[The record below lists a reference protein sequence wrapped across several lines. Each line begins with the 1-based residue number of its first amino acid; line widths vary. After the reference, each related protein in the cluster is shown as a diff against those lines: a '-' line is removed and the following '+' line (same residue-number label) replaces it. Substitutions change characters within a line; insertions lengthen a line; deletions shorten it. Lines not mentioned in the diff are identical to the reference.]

1 MSYYLLM
8 CATVARQRTRPTL
21 TEQARRAQIVAA
33 AIETI
38 AELGYTRAS
47 FTQIAKRAGLSSTG
61 LISYHFAS
69 KKDLDWE
76 IVKEI
81 YDRLTRHMTTA
92 MTGVPDP
99 QAALVGYIQGL
110 IGFMKIDPHALR
122 AMLAIVLH
130 GGFGYDADSER
141 EAVSGIDEILR
152 WGQAEGVFRPF
163 DVQVM
168 ATTIQRSLDG
178 IPLAQSTNP
187 DLDLDAYAR
196 ELVELFTLATQK
208 RD

>member
-1 MSYYLLM
+1 MK
-8 CATVARQRTRPTL
+8 AIPRRQRTRPSL
-21 TEQARRAQIVAA
+21 TEQARQAQIITA

-47 FTQIAKRAGLSSTG
+47 FAQIAKRAGLSSTG
-61 LISYHFAS
+61 LISYHFKN

-81 YDRLTRHMTTA
+81 YARLTQHMGAA
-92 MTGVPDP
+92 MANVPDP
-99 QAALVGYIQGL
+99 QAALVAYIEGL
-110 IGFMKIDPHALR
+110 IEFMKIEPFALN
-122 AMLAIVLH
+122 AMVGIVMH
-130 GGFGYDADSER
+130 GGVDYDADAER
-141 EAVSGIDEILR
+141 ESVSGIAEILQ
-152 WGQAEGVFRPF
+152 WGQAEGVFRAF

-178 IPLAQSTNP
+178 MPLAQSVNP
-187 DLDLDAYAR
+187 ELDLDTYAR

-208 RD
+208 HD

>member
-1 MSYYLLM
+1 MQ
-8 CATVARQRTRPTL
+8 ATTSRRQSRPTL
-21 TEQARRAQIVAA
+21 TEQARRIQIIAA

-38 AELGYTRAS
+38 AEQGYLRAS
-47 FTQIAKRAGLSSTG
+47 FAQIAKRAGLSSTG

-69 KKDLDWE
+69 KKALDTA

-81 YDRLTRHMTTA
+81 YDRITQHMNKA
-92 MTGVPDP
+92 MAGSTNP
-99 QAALVGYIQGL
+99 QTALVAYIEGL
-110 IGFMKIDPHALR
+110 IGFMKIEPFALR
-122 AMLAIVLH
+122 AMIGIVMH
-130 GGFGYDADSER
+130 GGVEYDAASER
-141 EAVSGIDEILR
+141 EAISGIGAILR
-152 WGQAEGVFRPF
+152 WGQAQGIFRDF

-187 DLDLDAYAR
+187 DLDLDSYAR
-196 ELVELFTLATQK
+196 ELVELFTRATQK